1 MTLTLPDG
9 QPFATGATAYHYR
22 PATAQET
29 TPRLVLE
36 VAIDGIVTHA
46 MVDTGGLYLVCYPGL
61 APELHLE
68 PAEAISGPRT
78 LLFRGVLVQG
88 HLYRLTLALLAQA
101 GDDLTVQATA
111 FVPEPQEEESWS
123 DLSSILGFYGCLER
137 VRFAVDLRTE
147 TFFFGPA

>member
-1 MTLTLPDG
+1 MTLILPDG

-36 VAIDGIVTHA
+36 VAIDGIVTPA
-46 MVDTGGLYLVCYPGL
+46 MVDTGGLYLVCHPSL
-61 APELHLE
+61 ATQLHLE

-88 HLYRLTLALLAQA
+88 RLYRLTLTLLAHLLYRLCPPLHHLHLRA
-101 GDDLTVQATA
+101 VARENALWENSHRA
-111 FVPEPQEEESWS
+111 VP
-123 DLSSILGFYGCLER
+123 
-137 VRFAVDLRTE
+137 
-147 TFFFGPA
+147 